1 MIFHFVEIFLLHF
14 FFLLGRLGHQPPDVL
29 RERLE
34 NARKNLD
41 ISALKSSI
49 QECEEAGY
57 PELGVELQK
66 ARDTLETLGGGRG
79 G

>member
-1 MIFHFVEIFLLHF
+1 MFCFWL
-14 FFLLGRLGHQPPDVL
+14 LGHQPPDVL

-34 NARKNLD
+34 KARKTLD
-41 ISALKSSI
+41 IAALKSSI

-57 PELGVELQK
+57 PELGAELQK
-66 ARDTLETLGGGRG
+66 ARDILETLGGGRG